1 MADGQRGETVP
12 DAGRRLASPEAS
24 LTAAPQEPMAG
35 AVAATHP
42 WHTFPDWP
50 LLPHPLNAH
59 LALPSGL
66 NPPSP
71 LSPLTQT
78 LLPCSAVKLGRQ
90 PIPPPSPEPGEF
102 DNERGIN

>member
-12 DAGRRLASPEAS
+12 DAGRRLASPQAS

-50 LLPHPLNAH
+50 LLPHPLNTH

-66 NPPSP
+66 PTLPPLPLNPTPSP
-71 LSPLTQT
+71 LLSCQAGET
-78 LLPCSAVKLGRQ
+78 AH
-90 PIPPPSPEPGEF
+90 PSPVTGA
-102 DNERGIN
+102 RGI